1 MWVIDLLIIVAA
13 VVAFEVTEYLN
24 RFEVGK

>member
-24 RFEVGK
+24 RFEVEK